1 MARSFRLVA
10 GSPGC
15 YVSGMSSERLMTSWS
30 EYDGAIGEVL
40 SIAGHSLAVFDH
52 DLVSLKLETPERH
65 EALAAFLRRPQAQL
79 RIAVQSSRPVLQHS
93 PRLIALLRLHAH
105 NFQLI
110 ETPPHLAGL
119 SDSLLL
125 ADGETA
131 VVRFHRD
138 HARSKVIVGDAEA
151 CKPYGKR
158 FEEIW
163 NEGGTPLSATTL
175 GL

>member
-1 MARSFRLVA
+1 M
-10 GSPGC
+10 GN
-15 YVSGMSSERLMTSWS
+15 ERLMTSWR
-30 EYDGAIGEVL
+30 EYDVAIGEVL

-65 EALAAFLRRPQAQL
+65 EALAVFLRQPQATL
-79 RIAVQSSRPVLQHS
+79 RMVVQSSRPVLQHS

-105 NFQLI
+105 NFQLV

-119 SDSLLL
+119 SDSLVL

-131 VVRFHRD
+131 IVRFHRD
-138 HARSKVIVGDAEA
+138 HARSKVIVGDGEA
-151 CKPYGKR
+151 CKRYCKR

-163 NEGGTPLSATTL
+163 NEGGAPLSATTL